1 MTMEINQPRTTLPD
15 TSIEL
20 TGPTQLA
27 YWMVRNW
34 IVIFAI
40 AMGIYIGLP
49 FLAPLF
55 MNWGWIGAARVIYWI
70 YSFQCHQLPQ
80 RSFFLFGPNT
90 MYSLS
95 DIQAAGQST
104 LNPLIL
110 RQFIG
115 SSELGWKVAWSD
127 RMVYMYA
134 GTLIFAL
141 LWWPVRRRLRPLPW
155 WGLILFLMPMFLD
168 GSTHFLSDLAGLGQ
182 GFRYSNLWLAEITNY
197 ALSPNFYSGN
207 ALGSF
212 NSWMRLI
219 TGLLFGLGVVWF
231 GFPYVHEWFQETAR
245 LMRARSQPKANQS
258 W

>member
-1 MTMEINQPRTTLPD
+1 MEINQQGTILPEK
-15 TSIEL
+15 SVEL
-20 TGPTQLA
+20 TGPRQLA

-34 IVIFAI
+34 IVVFAI
-40 AMGIYIGLP
+40 AIGIYIGLP

-55 MNWGWIGAARVIYWI
+55 MRFGWTGAASVIYWI

-80 RSFFLFGPNT
+80 RSFFLFGSKT
-90 MYSLS
+90 MYSLGE
-95 DIQAAGQST
+95 IQAAGQNSV
-104 LNPLIL
+104 NPLIL

-115 SSELGWKVAWSD
+115 SPQLGWKVAWSD
-127 RMVYMYA
+127 RMVYMYT

-141 LWWPVRRRLRPLPW
+141 LWWPLRSRIKPLPW
-155 WGLILFLMPMFLD
+155 WGLLLFLMPMFLD

-182 GFRYSNLWLAEITNY
+182 GFRYSNLWLAEMTNN
-197 ALSPNFYSGN
+197 ALSSNFYIGN

-219 TGLLFGLGVVWF
+219 TGLLFGAGVVWF
-231 GFPYVHEWFQETAR
+231 GFPYIHEWFTETAR
-245 LMRARSQPKANQS
+245 LMRARTQHEADPA